1 MADETQPTEAT
12 SGDRLERELERVER
26 FRRVAAHRANK
37 ALDYLESLMRTAD
50 RSRYHYSD
58 KQAAEIVGKLRQA
71 VDQLEAAY
79 ASKRD
84 KRLRVEL

>member
-1 MADETQPTEAT
+1 MTAGQTDNEQR
-12 SGDRLERELERVER
+12 SDKLERELERVER
-26 FRRVAAHRANK
+26 FRRVASYRANK

-58 KQAAEIVGKLRQA
+58 KQTAEILAKLRQGI
-71 VDQLEAAY
+71 DQLEAAY
-79 ASKRD
+79 ASRRD

>member
-1 MADETQPTEAT
+1 VDAQTEPRN
-12 SGDRLERELERVER
+12 DKLERELERVER
-26 FRRVAAHRANK
+26 FRRVAGHRANK
-37 ALDYLESLMRTAD
+37 ALDYIESLMRTAD

-58 KQAAEIVGKLRQA
+58 KQAGEVIAKLRQG